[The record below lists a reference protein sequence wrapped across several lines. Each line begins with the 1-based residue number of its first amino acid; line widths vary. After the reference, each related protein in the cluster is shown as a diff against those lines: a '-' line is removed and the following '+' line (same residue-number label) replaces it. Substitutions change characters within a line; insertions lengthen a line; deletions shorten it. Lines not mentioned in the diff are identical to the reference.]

1 MKGNSTLKL
10 AVILALGFAFAFAGT
25 RPLAAQEHEKGE
37 HASAGTGHSM
47 TVTGCLQKG
56 DEANEYSITDN
67 GKTYGL
73 RSTKVDLSKHV
84 GHKVSVTG
92 TMRAESEEG
101 ERSETSEKNEGKES
115 KEAGD
120 IRVSNLKMISESCQQ

>member
-1 MKGNSTLKL
+1 MKGNSILKIAGMMAL
-10 AVILALGFAFAFAGT
+10 AIAFTGT
-25 RPLAAQEHEKGE
+25 AKSTTARQEKDQ
-37 HASAGTGHSM
+37 ASTESSHSM

-56 DEANEYSITDN
+56 DEAGEYSITDS

-73 RSTKVDLSKHV
+73 RSKSVDLSKHV

-92 TMRAESEEG
+92 TLKPESSEAGEPAEANKG
-101 ERSETSEKNEGKES
+101 TKTKEA

-120 IRVSNLKMISESCQQ
+120 ISVGDLKMISESCQQ

>member
-1 MKGNSTLKL
+1 
-10 AVILALGFAFAFAGT
+10 
-25 RPLAAQEHEKGE
+25 
-37 HASAGTGHSM
+37 M

-92 TMRAESEEG
+92 TMRAESEES
-101 ERSETSEKNEGKES
+101 ERSETSEKNEAKEG